1 MSIGSANSSGQVWAR
16 ISALAAALLV
26 IGAVFATTS
35 ASAAKPQHPN
45 LKGPDAG
52 VAESIAA
59 KITDPSFTKL
69 IFNLI
74 KEDTA
79 GPSIGDVLRELAVI
93 NAKLDVLDRKVDEIA
108 AQVAEIRTSQ
118 YWIELQKYISA
129 VAYVQE
135 QLADIGKE
143 RDFEDRQARSRVLA
157 RFIQENLAP
166 YRKSFQNFVMTVPG
180 GRKGIIAALSDQQ
193 KLGIRFWGQK
203 ETDNLT
209 EAYNYYAAYQALL
222 AAEVAQAK
230 IALAASPGQK
240 EKAEEDAKDIGL
252 EAREAIA
259 KQRAEL
265 PKGLTGGWSWN
276 VDVQSRLIW
285 VTRPGAA
292 PVGWSQAVN
301 EVAQSKLGGF
311 SNWRL
316 PSDPDY
322 DALGPG
328 CLHRNYREPCAFATV
343 IAKRGWKLGTSCSGR
358 NVWWTTTPQAGQA
371 VGLIWT
377 DMPPMTGQVAYNP
390 GTACVF
396 QIRGAGDG
404 ERYWM

>member
-1 MSIGSANSSGQVWAR
+1 MRVQVWVR
-16 ISALAAALLV
+16 AAALALV
-26 IGAVFATTS
+26 AALALALLAGP
-35 ASAAKPQHPN
+35 ASAAKPRHPN

-52 VAESIAA
+52 VAESIAT
-59 KITDPSFTKL
+59 KITDPSFMKL

-79 GPSIGDVLRELAVI
+79 GPTIGDVLRELAVI

-108 AQVAEIRTSQ
+108 AQVAEIRTNQ
-118 YWIELQKYISA
+118 YWIELQKYTSA

-143 RDFEDRQARSRVLA
+143 RDFEDRQARSRALA

-193 KLGIRFWGQK
+193 KVGLRFWGQK

-265 PKGLTGGWSWN
+265 PKGVPGGWPWN
-276 VDVQSRLIW
+276 VDTQSRLLW
-285 VTRPGAA
+285 VTKPGAA
-292 PVGWSQAVN
+292 PVGYAQAAN
-301 EVAQSKLGGF
+301 EVAQSRFGGF
-311 SNWRL
+311 SNWRM
-316 PSDPDY
+316 PADPDY
-322 DALGPG
+322 EALGPG
-328 CLHRNYREPCAFATV
+328 CTQRNYRDPCAFATV
-343 IAKRGWKLGTSCSGR
+343 IAKRGWKLPTSCSGR
-358 NVWWTTTPQAGQA
+358 NVWWTTTTQRGMI
-371 VGLIWT
+371 VGLIWY